1 MKTNARIVVVGGQKG
16 GTGKSTIAQNLAV
29 ALALD
34 GGDVMM
40 IDTDTPQNTSKNW
53 TESRRADSISPAI
66 QCEIRNAE
74 TESASNALTNA
85 IALFRSGFSHIV
97 VDTGAADS
105 LDLRVALVD
114 ADVLIAPFIP
124 NQADLWTVRKLDEV
138 ARETRAK
145 VNPRLRV
152 YAVVSNAPANAA
164 IAEPAT
170 AAEYLSKFKSLQL
183 ARAVLRSRMAYPRA
197 MAEGRGVLDYA
208 GADQRSRDEVRALYS
223 EIFK

>member
-53 TESRRADSISPAI
+53 TESRRADRISPAI
-66 QCEIRNAE
+66 QCEIREGLDVGA
-74 TESASNALTNA
+74 A
-85 IALFRSGFSHIV
+85 IGLFRTGFSHIV

-105 LDLRVALVD
+105 LELRVALVD
-114 ADVLIAPFIP
+114 ADVLVTPFVP

-208 GADQRSRDEVRALYS
+208 GADERSREEVRALYS